1 MVNLGWNVSM
11 GQFRSH
17 CRGDRES
24 RSKHLICAVQVVFLA
39 IFCAMRGTK
48 DALNTR
54 HCHMTNINATKQ
66 KSALSFYKLGIKP
79 RLQYGLTAES

>member
-1 MVNLGWNVSM
+1 
-11 GQFRSH
+11 
-17 CRGDRES
+17 
-24 RSKHLICAVQVVFLA
+24 
-39 IFCAMRGTK
+39 MRGTK